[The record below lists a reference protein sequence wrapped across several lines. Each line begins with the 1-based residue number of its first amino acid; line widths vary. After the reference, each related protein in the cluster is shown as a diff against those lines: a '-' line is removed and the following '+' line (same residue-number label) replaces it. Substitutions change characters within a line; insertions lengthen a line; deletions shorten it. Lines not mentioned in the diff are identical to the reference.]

1 MRRRVLYCAR
11 SRAAADAA
19 RRVRGQFD
27 VAALPARAVPGDVR
41 TVLLTDGVVPEPP
54 SLGHVRV
61 VGLVRPRA
69 AGPWPAH
76 WHAVLPA
83 GVGVPILRRTI
94 ESAFAELERAES
106 MTRLGRELADLNAIG
121 VQLSAE
127 RDRAVLL
134 KSILAKARG
143 MTGSDAG
150 SLYLVEESADGERRL
165 VFVLAENDSV
175 AVPFET
181 TTLPLTR
188 NSVAGYVALTG
199 DIVNLA
205 DAYAPPAGAPFRINR
220 AFDDALG
227 YRTRSMLVV
236 PMRTPNGHTIG
247 VLQLINSKRVA
258 TRLLRTGADFQR
270 HVRAFDRRH
279 EQLAGSL
286 ASQAAVAVE
295 NRRLYESVER
305 LFEGFVQASV
315 TAIEA
320 RDPTTSGHSFRV
332 ADLCAGLAR
341 AVTTCASGPY
351 RSVHFNEDE
360 LLELRYAALLHD
372 FGKVGVREQVLVKA
386 KKLYPW
392 ELERVRL
399 RAELI
404 RRGLALRV
412 TGAKLE
418 RVLARGTAGYAEYAR
433 GADAELEALLAD
445 IDADLARVARANEP
459 ELVATDT
466 ALDFTP
472 LTLPRFLD
480 HHGRRESLLTPAEA
494 EALAVARGSLTEDEY
509 REIQSH
515 VVHTYEFLAHI
526 PWTREFQR
534 IPAIARYHHEKLDGS
549 GYPDG
554 LKGDDIPLQSRLMT
568 IADIYD
574 ALTAGDRPYKRAM
587 SPAQALDILGEERR
601 AGRID
606 AALFDIFVDARI
618 FETTARA

>member
-1 MRRRVLYCAR
+1 MRRRVLFCAA
-11 SRAAADAA
+11 SRAAADAV

-27 VAALPARAVPGDVR
+27 VAALSAGAVPNHVR
-41 TVLLTDGVVPEPP
+41 TVLLTDGVAPEPP
-54 SLGHVRV
+54 PLPHVRV
-61 VGLVRPRA
+61 IGIVSSRA

-83 GVGVPILRRTI
+83 GVGAPILKRAI
-94 ESAFAELERAES
+94 HDAFAAIERAES
-106 MTRLGRELADLNAIG
+106 MTRLGRELVSLNTIG

-127 RDRAVLL
+127 RDRGVLL
-134 KSILAKARG
+134 KSILARARA
-143 MTGSDAG
+143 MTDSDAG

-175 AVPFET
+175 AVPFES

-188 NSVAGYVALTG
+188 DSVAGYVALTG
-199 DIVNLA
+199 DIVNLV
-205 DAYAPPAGAPFRINR
+205 DAYAPPRGAPFRINR
-220 AFDDALG
+220 TFDDALG

-236 PMRTPNGHTIG
+236 PMRTPTGHTIG
-247 VLQLINSKRVA
+247 VLQLINSKRIA
-258 TRLLRTGADFQR
+258 NKALRTPADFR
-270 HVRAFDRRH
+270 RRVRPFDRRH
-279 EQLAGSL
+279 EQLAGSV

-305 LFEGFVQASV
+305 LFEGFVQAAV
-315 TAIEA
+315 TAIES

-332 ADLCAGLAR
+332 ADLCAALAR
-341 AVTTCASGPY
+341 AVSACGSGPY
-351 RSVHFNEDE
+351 RGVRFTDDE
-360 LLELRYAALLHD
+360 LIELRYAALLHD
-372 FGKVGVREQVLVKA
+372 FGKVGVREQVLIKA
-386 KKLYPW
+386 NKLYPW

-412 TGAKLE
+412 MGEKLE
-418 RVLARGTAGYAEYAR
+418 RLLAGGAGGYAEYAR
-433 GADAELEALLAD
+433 AADAELARLLAE
-445 IDADLARVARANEP
+445 IDADLARVTVANEP
-459 ELVATDT
+459 ELFAADT

-472 LTLPRFLD
+472 LTVPHFLD
-480 HHGRRESLLTPAEA
+480 HQGRRESLLTPAEA
-494 EALAVARGSLTEDEY
+494 QALAVARGSLTDDEY

-587 SPAQALDILGEERR
+587 APERALDMLAEERR

-606 AALFDIFVDARI
+606 GALFDIFVSARI
-618 FETTARA
+618 YETTARV